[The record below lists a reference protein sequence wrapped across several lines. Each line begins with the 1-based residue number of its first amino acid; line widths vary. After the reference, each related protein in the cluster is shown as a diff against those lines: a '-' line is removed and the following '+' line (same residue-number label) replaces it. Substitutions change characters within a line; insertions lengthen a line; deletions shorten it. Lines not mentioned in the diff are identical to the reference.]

1 MSISI
6 DKYTKITSGVGGGNN
21 VRARELILRIFTE
34 NSLVPTDG
42 ILEFTSPDDVASYFG
57 RDSEEYRRAVKY
69 FSYISPAIVQP
80 SKLAFARDQL
90 TAAPSKVMGT
100 QVRSIAAASSGVAGT
115 VESSDGKMGFSITTV
130 TIPAGST
137 MSAAATAYQTALR
150 SVSGDGVI
158 NVLKTITVAYDALKA
173 CFVLTSGS
181 NDAVTIKFTNSAV
194 NDAMGMTN
202 STAIPGVPVSLVAE
216 DSVAAMDNI
225 STNYGA
231 FLFIRK
237 LALDKV
243 IPLAE
248 ANAAKNV
255 AYMLLV
261 GCKASEAESYSA
273 ALLSIAS
280 VSLTLVA
287 DINADF
293 DEQIPGALMA
303 ATNYSAKN
311 GVINYMYR
319 QVPNVAPK
327 VTTTPLSDFYDK
339 LRVNYYGRT
348 QTAGQQIDFYQRGVL
363 MGGATAPTDMNVHA
377 NEQWLKDMCAA
388 ALLTA
393 QLSLGRISANRTGR
407 GTIITTL
414 QEPINAALYNGVI
427 SVDKPLKTIQKLYIT
442 QMTGDDN
449 AWQQV
454 QGIGYWLDAYMESFV
469 TPDGRTE
476 WQCVYT
482 LIYSKD
488 DAIRR
493 VQGTHVLI

>member
-1 MSISI
+1 VV
-6 DKYTKITSGVGGGNN
+6 GVT
-21 VRARELILRIFTE
+21 V
-34 NSLVPTDG
+34 
-42 ILEFTSPDDVASYFG
+42 
-57 RDSEEYRRAVKY
+57 
-69 FSYISPAIVQP
+69 
-80 SKLAFARDQL
+80 L
-90 TAAPSKVMGT
+90 TAS
-100 QVRSIAAASSGVAGT
+100 
-115 VESSDGKMGFSITTV
+115 TV
-130 TIPAGST
+130 TYEPLNA
-137 MSAAATAYQTALR
+137 R
-150 SVSGDGVI
+150 
-158 NVLKTITVAYDALKA
+158 
-173 CFVLTSGS
+173 FVVTGGS
-181 NDAVTIKFTNSAV
+181 NDMVEIKFTSGLVTN
-194 NDAMGMTN
+194 AMGLSN
-202 STAIPGVPVSLVAE
+202 GTAIPGVSVSLVAE
-216 DSVAAMDNI
+216 DSVSAMDNI

-280 VSLTLVA
+280 VGLTLVA
-287 DINADF
+287 DINTDF

-303 ATNYSAKN
+303 ATNYNAKN

-377 NEQWLKDMCAA
+377 NEQWLKDVCAA

-393 QLSLGRISANRTGR
+393 QLTLNRISANRTGK
-407 GTIITTL
+407 GTILTTL
-414 QEPINAALYNGVI
+414 QEPIDDALYNGVI

-454 QGIGYWLDAYMESFV
+454 QGIGYWLDAWMESFV

-493 VQGTHVLI
+493 VLGTHVLI

>member
-1 MSISI
+1 
-6 DKYTKITSGVGGGNN
+6 
-21 VRARELILRIFTE
+21 
-34 NSLVPTDG
+34 
-42 ILEFTSPDDVASYFG
+42 
-57 RDSEEYRRAVKY
+57 
-69 FSYISPAIVQP
+69 
-80 SKLAFARDQL
+80 
-90 TAAPSKVMGT
+90 
-100 QVRSIAAASSGVAGT
+100 
-115 VESSDGKMGFSITTV
+115 
-130 TIPAGST
+130 
-137 MSAAATAYQTALR
+137 
-150 SVSGDGVI
+150 
-158 NVLKTITVAYDALKA
+158 
-173 CFVLTSGS
+173 
-181 NDAVTIKFTNSAV
+181 
-194 NDAMGMTN
+194 
-202 STAIPGVPVSLVAE
+202 
-216 DSVAAMDNI
+216 
-225 STNYGA
+225 
-231 FLFIRK
+231 
-237 LALDKV
+237 
-243 IPLAE
+243 
-248 ANAAKNV
+248 
-255 AYMLLV
+255 
-261 GCKASEAESYSA
+261 
-273 ALLSIAS
+273 
-280 VSLTLVA
+280 VA
-287 DINADF
+287 DTNTDF

-348 QTAGQQIDFYQRGVL
+348 QTAGQQIDFYQRGVV

-377 NEQWLKDMCAA
+377 NEQWLKDVCAA

-414 QEPINAALYNGVI
+414 QEPIDAALYNGVI

-493 VQGTHVLI
+493 VQGMGLNGDLVHWSTAQPLVITLNVIPNSDDDKNLYVLAEANRVAKGKTSARDKITIALTYASGEVRTLSNGVITDAILGNGVASAGRMKTKAYIQTCRSLMPEPSVMKPNACWLLVAILVKRRSQRNRLRR

>member
-1 MSISI
+1 MFESI
-6 DKYTKITSGVGGGNN
+6 
-21 VRARELILRIFTE
+21 RIF
-34 NSLVPTDG
+34 
-42 ILEFTSPDDVASYFG
+42 
-57 RDSEEYRRAVKY
+57 
-69 FSYISPAIVQP
+69 
-80 SKLAFARDQL
+80 L
-90 TAAPSKVMGT
+90 TAGVNVPSE
-100 QVRSIAAASSGVAGT
+100 RLFASVW
-115 VESSDGKMGFSITTV
+115 
-130 TIPAGST
+130 
-137 MSAAATAYQTALR
+137 
-150 SVSGDGVI
+150 
-158 NVLKTITVAYDALKA
+158 
-173 CFVLTSGS
+173 
-181 NDAVTIKFTNSAV
+181 TNTHLPCLPIWSR
-194 NDAMGMTN
+194 NT
-202 STAIPGVPVSLVAE
+202 
-216 DSVAAMDNI
+216 
-225 STNYGA
+225 
-231 FLFIRK
+231 RQ
-237 LALDKV
+237 
-243 IPLAE
+243 
-248 ANAAKNV
+248 
-255 AYMLLV
+255 
-261 GCKASEAESYSA
+261 SYSA

-280 VSLTLVA
+280 VGLTLVA
-287 DINADF
+287 DTNTDF

-348 QTAGQQIDFYQRGVL
+348 QTAGQQIDFYQRGVV

-377 NEQWLKDMCAA
+377 NEQWLKDVCAA

-414 QEPINAALYNGVI
+414 QEPIDAALYNGVI

-493 VQGTHVLI
+493 VQGMGLNGDLVHWSTAQPLVITLNVIPNSDDDKNLYVLAEANRVAKGKTSARDKITIALTYASGEVRTLSNGVITDAILGNGVASAGRMKTKAYIQTCRSLMPEPSVMKPNACWLLVAILVKRRSQRNRLRR

>member
-21 VRARELILRIFTE
+21 VRERELILRIFTE
-34 NSLVPTDG
+34 NTLVPTDG
-42 ILEFTSPDDVASYFG
+42 ILEFTSADDVSSYFG

-69 FSYISPAIVQP
+69 FSYISPSIVQP
-80 SKLAFARDQL
+80 SKLAFARDQN
-90 TAAPSKVMGT
+90 TVAPSKVIGT
-100 QVRSIAAASSGVAGT
+100 QVRTLPAAASTVAGT
-115 VESSDGKMGFSITTV
+115 VNGVAFTTASV
-130 TIPAGST
+130 TIPASST
-137 MSAAATAYQTALR
+137 MSAAATLLQTALR
-150 SVSGDGVI
+150 AVVGV
-158 NVLKTITVAYDALKA
+158 T
-173 CFVLTSGS
+173 VLTASTVTYEPLNARFVVTGGS
-181 NDAVTIKFTNSAV
+181 NDMVEIKFTSGLVTN
-194 NDAMGMTN
+194 AMGLSN
-202 STAIPGVPVSLVAE
+202 GTAIPGVSVSLVAE
-216 DSVAAMDNI
+216 DSVSAMDNI

-280 VSLTLVA
+280 VGLTLVA
-287 DINADF
+287 DINTDF

-303 ATNYSAKN
+303 ATNYNAKN

-377 NEQWLKDMCAA
+377 NEQWLKDVCAA

-393 QLSLGRISANRTGR
+393 QLTLNRISANRTGK
-407 GTIITTL
+407 GTILTTL
-414 QEPINAALYNGVI
+414 QEPIDDALYNGVI

-454 QGIGYWLDAYMESFV
+454 QGIGYWLDAWMESFV

-493 VQGTHVLI
+493 VLGTHVLI